1 MLITII
7 GANLKKII
15 IILLISII
23 LIAAG
28 CVSAITSSQITKLKA
43 PSQGVYLAAFPDFGG
58 PEDAVSTKKIVAFK
72 KLTGQTIVWAAFSDN
87 WGKSKITFPASA
99 VKAIHQAGIT
109 PYIRLMPRSTLEDSY
124 SKPDKTYSLDNI
136 INGKFDTQLRKW
148 ARAAKNSN
156 IPLIIDFA
164 PEMNGDW
171 FPWSGKL
178 NGAGTKNKYG
188 NPNLAD
194 GPEKYRDA
202 YRHIITIF
210 RQEKVTKVTWVFHV
224 DAYNTPGKSWNN
236 YKAYYPGDSYID
248 WIGVSSYGAQ
258 TPSEDW
264 QSFNEVMSDS
274 YPQLSK
280 ISSKKP
286 LAVLEFGVTESGTKK
301 AKWINDALNSIKNK
315 KYPRIKAISYWH
327 ENWENSDGTMSRL
340 RLDSS
345 KNSLSTYKNLI
356 KSSFFIKK
364 AQFT

>member
-1 MLITII
+1 M
-7 GANLKKII
+7 KKII
-15 IILLISII
+15 IILTLII
-23 LIAAG
+23 LILIANG
-28 CVSAITSSQITKLKA
+28 CVSASDSTQIIKLKA
-43 PSQGVYLAAFPDFGG
+43 PTKGIYLAAFPDFGG
-58 PEDAVSTKKIVAFK
+58 PENAVTAKRITAFK

-87 WGKSKITFPASA
+87 WGKSKIIFPSKA
-99 VKAIHQAGIT
+99 VKTIHQAGIT

-124 SKPDKTYSLDNI
+124 SKPDRVYSLDNI
-136 INGKFDTQLRKW
+136 INGKFDPQLRKW
-148 ARAAKNSN
+148 ARDAKNSN

-188 NPNLAD
+188 NPNLVD

-210 RQEKVTKVTWVFHV
+210 RQEKASKITWVFHV
-224 DAYNTPGKSWNN
+224 DAYNTPEKSWNN
-236 YKAYYPGDSYID
+236 YKAYYPGDTYID
-248 WIGVSSYGAQ
+248 WIGVSVYGAQ

-264 QSFNEVMSDS
+264 ETFNQVMGSS
-274 YPQLSK
+274 YPQLTK

-286 LAVLEFGVTESGTKK
+286 LAVLEFGVTERGTKK
-301 AKWINDALNSIKNK
+301 AKWISDALASIKK
-315 KYPRIKAISYWH
+315 GKYPRIKAISYWH
-327 ENWENSDGTMSRL
+327 ENWENSDGSMSRL

-345 KNSLSTYKNLI
+345 KSALSTYKNSI
-356 KSSFFIKK
+356 KSSFFVKK